1 MSSAP
6 VFRELV
12 SALDRAGI
20 SYMVVG
26 SFASNLFG
34 DSRGTQDIDIVVSAN
49 AEQIRALLDSF
60 PKTQYYFDLNAALEA
75 CRHKSMFNILDMER
89 GWKIDVI
96 FQKPGAYH
104 EHAFRRRSAAQ
115 IDGVDVVALTP
126 EDVIIS
132 KLLWAKMGDSSL
144 QIRDVAGV
152 LKVQQHSLDLPYIE
166 KWVAELG
173 LLSQW
178 NDARRLFPWGPPPP
192 KKQQP
197 HKKNKNKYFFFLFL
211 SR

>member
-20 SYMVVG
+20 AYMVVG

-49 AEQIRALLDSF
+49 VEQIRALLDSF
-60 PKTQYYFDLNAALEA
+60 TKTQYYFDLNTALEA

-104 EHAFRRRSAAQ
+104 EQALRRRSAAQ
-115 IDGVDVVALTP
+115 IDGVDIIALTP

-132 KLLWAKMGDSSL
+132 KLLWAKMGESSL
-144 QIRDVAGV
+144 QIGDVAGV
-152 LKVQQHSLDLPYIE
+152 LKVQQNSLDRPYIE

-173 LLSQW
+173 LASEW
-178 NDARRLFPWGPPPP
+178 ARARQSAGL
-192 KKQQP
+192 K
-197 HKKNKNKYFFFLFL
+197 
-211 SR
+211 

>member
-12 SALDRAGI
+12 SALNRAGI

-34 DSRGTQDIDIVVSAN
+34 DSRGTQDIDILVSAS
-49 AEQIRALLDSF
+49 AQQIRVLLDAF
-60 PKTQYYFDLNAALEA
+60 PKTQYYFDLNTALEA
-75 CRHKSMFNILDMER
+75 CRQKSMFNILDMER
-89 GWKIDVI
+89 GWKIDII

-104 EHAFRRRSAAQ
+104 EQAFRRRSPAQ

-132 KLLWAKMGDSSL
+132 KLLWAKMGDSLL
-144 QIRDVAGV
+144 QIKDVAGV
-152 LKVQQHSLDLPYIE
+152 LKVQQNKLDFPYLD
-166 KWVAELG
+166 KWVAELD
-173 LLSQW
+173 LASQW
-178 NDARRLFPWGPPPP
+178 AEARRLAG
-192 KKQQP
+192 
-197 HKKNKNKYFFFLFL
+197 
-211 SR
+211 